1 MEQNIR
7 QDNPL
12 RSQDLRIHNQNIILS
27 RIYENRHAGIS
38 QSELVVE
45 TGLKAPTVFRIFSGL
60 EEQGL
65 IEVLKAPG
73 PSGGAPPGGQEEV
86 PGRKGRRPAVYTV
99 RKDAFHTIGLEFWSS
114 CISLGVFNFNGNRVF
129 SRIEPLKPDL
139 DIAEVVDFIVFL
151 VNEAL
156 SSLELSPQ
164 KIPGIGIVA
173 PGQVDVARRRVINY
187 PRIRNMRDLPLAEEL
202 EKRLGI
208 KVLLHNNCSALAL
221 GEFRYGGY
229 DHRGSLFAFLLR
241 SGVNGAFVDE
251 RGIYVTSRGITL
263 ESGHIPID
271 SRGPLCSCGARGCLE
286 SLLVALDNPGGP
298 QETPLFSRLEGPL
311 ASGDQEADRI
321 MAQAAGYLFSAMK
334 SIMRLFTPHAF
345 LILGN
350 GELVSR
356 RIAEKTRERWAQEPD
371 AFVPEPPLVYS
382 HAYDPLVSQRGASD
396 LVIADYFA

>member
-1 MEQNIR
+1 MQS
-7 QDNPL
+7 DNPL

-27 RIYENRHAGIS
+27 RIYEKRHTGIS

-45 TGLKAPTVFRIFSGL
+45 TGLKAPTIFRIFSGL

-65 IEVLKAPG
+65 IEVLKVPG
-73 PSGGAPPGGQEEV
+73 ASGATSSGGQEESL
-86 PGRKGRRPAVYTV
+86 GRKGRRPVVYTV
-99 RKDAFHTIGLEFWSS
+99 RKDAIYTMGLEFWSS

-129 SRIEPLKPDL
+129 SRVEPLKPNI

-156 SSLELSPQ
+156 NSLEIGRE
-164 KIPGIGIVA
+164 KISGIGIVA
-173 PGQVDVARRRVINY
+173 PGQVDVVRRRVINY
-187 PRIRNMRDLPLAEEL
+187 PRIRNMRDIPLAEEL

-208 KVLLHNNCSALAL
+208 RVLLHNNCSALAL
-221 GEFRYGGY
+221 SEFRYGGY
-229 DHRGSLFAFLLR
+229 DHQGSLFTFLLR

-271 SRGPLCSCGARGCLE
+271 PGGPLCSCGARGCLE
-286 SLLVALDNPGGP
+286 SLLVALDSSEGV
-298 QETPLFSRLEGPL
+298 QERPLFSELEGAL
-311 ASGDQEADRI
+311 ASDDPKAEDIMTRAAD
-321 MAQAAGYLFSAMK
+321 YLFIAMK
-334 SIMRLFTPHAF
+334 SIMRFFTPHAF

-350 GELVSR
+350 GDLVSR
-356 RIAEKTRERWAQEPD
+356 RIAEKLRERWAEEPD
-371 AFVPEPPLVYS
+371 AFVSEPPLVYS

-396 LVIADYFA
+396 LVIADYFS

>member
-1 MEQNIR
+1 MQ

-27 RIYENRHAGIS
+27 RIYEKRHAGIS

-65 IEVLKAPG
+65 IEILKAPG
-73 PSGGAPPGGQEEV
+73 ASGTVPAGEQEENLS
-86 PGRKGRRPAVYTV
+86 RKGRRPVVYTV
-99 RKDAFHTIGLEFWSS
+99 RKDAVYTMGLEFWSS

-129 SRIEPLKPDL
+129 SRVEPLKSNIN
-139 DIAEVVDFIVFL
+139 IAEVVDFIVFL

-156 SSLELSPQ
+156 NSLEIGRE

-173 PGQVDVARRRVINY
+173 PGQVDVVRRRVINY
-187 PRIRNMRDLPLAEEL
+187 PRIRNMRDIPLAEEL
-202 EKRLGI
+202 ERRLGI

-221 GEFRYGGY
+221 SEFRYGGY
-229 DHRGSLFAFLLR
+229 DHRGSLFTFLLR

-251 RGIYVTSRGITL
+251 RGVYITSRGITL

-271 SRGPLCSCGARGCLE
+271 SGGPCCSCGTRGCLE
-286 SLLVALDNPGGP
+286 SLLAALDSSGGAR
-298 QETPLFSRLEGPL
+298 ERPLFSELEGPL
-311 ASGDQEADRI
+311 ACGDPEAERI
-321 MAQAAGYLFSAMK
+321 MTRAAGYLFIAMK
-334 SIMRLFTPHAF
+334 SIMRFFTPRAF

-356 RIAEKTRERWAQEPD
+356 RIAEKLRKRWSREPD
-371 AFVPEPPLVYS
+371 AFAPEPPLVYS
-382 HAYDPLVSQRGASD
+382 HTYDPLVSQRGASD
-396 LVIADYFA
+396 LVIADYFS

>member
-1 MEQNIR
+1 MH

-27 RIYENRHAGIS
+27 RIYEKRHTGIS

-60 EEQGL
+60 EKQGL
-65 IEVLKAPG
+65 IEVFTAPG
-73 PSGGAPPGGQEEV
+73 SSRAVPPADQEESLS
-86 PGRKGRRPAVYTV
+86 RKGRRPVVYTV
-99 RKDAFHTIGLEFWSS
+99 RKDALYTIGLEFWSS

-129 SRIEPLKPDL
+129 SRVEPLKSNI

-156 SSLELSPQ
+156 NSLEIGWE

-173 PGQVDVARRRVINY
+173 PGQVDVVRRRVINY
-187 PRIRNMRDLPLAEEL
+187 PRIRNMRDIPLAEEL
-202 EKRLGI
+202 EKRLDI

-221 GEFRYGGY
+221 SEFRYGGY
-229 DHRGSLFAFLLR
+229 DHRGSLFTFLLR

-251 RGIYVTSRGITL
+251 RGIYTTSRGITL

-271 SRGPLCSCGARGCLE
+271 SRGPLCSCGVRGCLE
-286 SLLVALDNPGGP
+286 SLLVALDNPDGIR
-298 QETPLFSRLEGPL
+298 ETPLFSELEEAL
-311 ASGDQEADRI
+311 ASGDPGAERI
-321 MAQAAGYLFSAMK
+321 MTRAADYLFIAME
-334 SIMRLFTPHAF
+334 SIMRFFTPHAF

-356 RIAEKTRERWAQEPD
+356 RIAEKTRERWAREPD
-371 AFVPEPPLVYS
+371 AFVSELPLVYS

-396 LVIADYFA
+396 LVITDYFSY

>member
-1 MEQNIR
+1 MQ

-12 RSQDLRIHNQNIILS
+12 RSHDLRIHNQNMILS
-27 RIYENRHAGIS
+27 RIYEKRHTGVS

-45 TGLKAPTVFRIFSGL
+45 TGLKAPTILRIFSGL

-73 PSGGAPPGGQEEV
+73 HSEGASPGDQEESLI
-86 PGRKGRRPAVYTV
+86 RKGRRPVVYTV
-99 RKDAFHTIGLEFWSS
+99 RKDALYTLGLEFWSS
-114 CISLGVFNFNGNRVF
+114 CISLGIFNFNGNRVF
-129 SRIEPLKPDL
+129 SRVEPLKSNL

-156 SSLELSPQ
+156 NSLEIARE

-173 PGQVDVARRRVINY
+173 PGQVDVVRRRVINY
-187 PRIRNMRDLPLAEEL
+187 PRIHNMRDIPLAEEL

-208 KVLLHNNCSALAL
+208 RVLLHNNCSALAL
-221 GEFRYGGY
+221 SEFRYGGY

-241 SGVNGAFVDE
+241 SGVNGAFVDQ
-251 RGIYVTSRGITL
+251 RGVYITSRGITL

-271 SRGPLCSCGARGCLE
+271 SGGPLCSCGVRGCLE
-286 SLLVALDNPGGP
+286 SLLVALDNSDGAREGL
-298 QETPLFSRLEGPL
+298 LFSELEGAL
-311 ASGDQEADRI
+311 ASGDPEADRI
-321 MAQAAGYLFSAMK
+321 MTRAAGYLFIAMK
-334 SIMRLFTPHAF
+334 SIMRFFTPRAF

-356 RIAEKTRERWAQEPD
+356 RIAEKTRERWSQEPD
-371 AFVPEPPLVYS
+371 AFVPEPPMVYS

-396 LVIADYFA
+396 LVITDYFS

>member
-1 MEQNIR
+1 MQP
-7 QDNPL
+7 DNPL

-27 RIYENRHAGIS
+27 RIYEKRHTGIS

-65 IEVLKAPG
+65 IEVLKTPG
-73 PSGGAPPGGQEEV
+73 AASSNDLEENL
-86 PGRKGRRPAVYTV
+86 GRKGRRPIVYTV
-99 RKDAFHTIGLEFWSS
+99 RKDALYTIGLEFWSS
-114 CISLGVFNFNGNRVF
+114 CISLGIFNFNGNRVF
-129 SRIEPLKPDL
+129 SRVEPLKSNI

-156 SSLELSPQ
+156 NSLEIGRE

-173 PGQVDVARRRVINY
+173 PGQVDVVRRRVINY
-187 PRIRNMRDLPLAEEL
+187 PRIRNMRDIPLAEEL

-221 GEFRYGGY
+221 SEFRYGGY
-229 DHRGSLFAFLLR
+229 DHRGSLFTFLLR
-241 SGVNGAFVDE
+241 SGVNGAFVDR
-251 RGIYVTSRGITL
+251 RGVYITSRGITL

-271 SRGPLCSCGARGCLE
+271 SGGPLCSCGVQGCLE
-286 SLLVALDNPGGP
+286 SLLLALDNSGGT
-298 QETPLFSRLEGPL
+298 QETPLFSELEGPL
-311 ASGDQEADRI
+311 AYGDPEVDKIMDR
-321 MAQAAGYLFSAMK
+321 AATCLFTAMK
-334 SIMRLFTPHAF
+334 SVMRFFTPHAF

-356 RIAEKTRERWAQEPD
+356 RIAEKTRERWFQEPD
-371 AFVPEPPLVYS
+371 AFVSEPPMVYS

-396 LVIADYFA
+396 LVIADYFSESRI